1 MEGWGGGDKE
11 DDKDEAQQREQEET
25 TSEQP
30 GRRQFLNSDLWKL
43 IIKNADFERWSFIY
57 LFKSTS
63 FQESTG
69 TALFTFMLLY
79 K

>member
-30 GRRQFLNSDLWKL
+30 GRRQFLNSDFRKL
-43 IIKNADFERWSFIY
+43 IIKNADFER
-57 LFKSTS
+57 
-63 FQESTG
+63 
-69 TALFTFMLLY
+69 
-79 K
+79 